1 MNLLKTSH
9 HLTIANIVLIVIT
22 IVVGIID
29 YLIDGHRFQDPS
41 WLLGVS
47 WLLVFACIIL
57 GMISWIV
64 NFVTHEKEFYYER
77 NKWWPNV
84 SLTIL
89 AIILLVTNLGYRFCP
104 SWLQAIVCSRT
115 FAILL
120 LLTFLILLVKY
131 IVYSVSI
138 LGRYRFLRKYLPQ
151 EVPESQRELY
161 ESVREEVDKRAYDL
175 ECQSLGV
182 NDGKYYRGMCHGIWY
197 HKKRILKEEYG
208 IDWLSPADLDPDTRF
223 E

>member
-29 YLIDGHRFQDPS
+29 YLIDGHSFQDPS

-120 LLTFLILLVKY
+120 LLTFLVLLVKY

-182 NDGKYYRGMCHGIWY
+182 NDGKYYRGMCHGVWY
-197 HKKRILKEEYG
+197 
-208 IDWLSPADLDPDTRF
+208 
-223 E
+223 

>member
-208 IDWLSPADLDPDTRF
+208 IDWLSPADSDPNTRF